1 MPVPNDAIAAFWSL
15 FRERASELAAARS
28 ADSPIYDQLLA
39 QLQKVDPGL
48 YLEFC
53 SDPHACELIVTADGN
68 RELFPIVRTVVTAAP
83 AIDGWSIRALK
94 PKLGFPKITSWEG
107 FTLRIDDIV
116 FDPLEL
122 DGSDLGLR
130 IYVPGI
136 EGKDVEDAHNAV
148 LRALDHGL
156 GEERLAKAVQSTEVR
171 PLPTGAAA
179 TDYIP
184 LRDLEKFI
192 EWRKRRRTDVG

>member
-1 MPVPNDAIAAFWSL
+1 MPVLNDAISAFWSL
-15 FRERASELAAARS
+15 FRERARDLAVAGAADC
-28 ADSPIYDQLLA
+28 AVYDQLLE
-39 QLQKVDPGL
+39 QLQKVAPGL

-53 SDPHACELIVTADGN
+53 SDPHECELIVTAEGN
-68 RELFPIVRTVVTAAP
+68 RDLFPIARAIVAAAP
-83 AIDGWSIRALK
+83 AIEGWTIRALK
-94 PKLGFPKITSWEG
+94 PKIGFPKTTRWEG

-130 IYVPGI
+130 IFVPGI
-136 EGKDVEDAHNAV
+136 EAKDVENAHNAV

-156 GEERLAKAVQSTEVR
+156 GEEKFAETVQSTEVR
-171 PLPTGAAA
+171 PLPADAAA

-184 LRDLEKFI
+184 LHDLEKFI
-192 EWRKRRRTDVG
+192 EWRDGRRKGAG